1 MLTQYAFC
9 IILTSSNTAFLSESG
24 NCEFQLLAKD
34 GIFLS
39 DAPRKV
45 PDIILS
51 PGNRADVAVR
61 CNQVGREYMNA
72 TDLALRCT
80 PSYGCFDPGVQPL
93 QNGDYPDVPKFVGTF
108 SDPELQPTIFVIDVS
123 SPDPDL
129 ENFTAPTPCYLVDL
143 QDVDNVDGNFTNEY
157 ACTNPDQT
165 SGTSPE
171 DAWPNVAT
179 PLDICGVHG
188 PYGVGGGSEI
198 IPFIND
204 TIFINDF
211 AAGSVQ
217 EIGEWISFTSQIV
230 TSFTFI
236 TSLANTS
243 SVTSLL

>member
-93 QNGDYPDVPKFVGTF
+93 QNEEYPDVPKFVGTF